1 MGTGLI
7 AAERIRMRRVTRRR
21 WTIGLSLMVLAALTV
36 AAGVVMAL
44 FEFSEGQRAMEVAG
58 SGVALWWLGFFWCR
72 E

>member
-36 AAGVVMAL
+36 AAGVVMAV
-44 FEFSEGQRAMEVAG
+44 FDFAAAQRAMPFAG
-58 SGVALWWLGFFWCR
+58 AGVALWWLGFFWCR